1 MTTETQP
8 QAQQELQDGENINV
22 WRVIGGIEANQQA
35 MLQRFD
41 QQDARMDGLESRM
54 DRLES
59 RMDGLES
66 RMDRLEARMDR
77 LESRMDRLLYAMVAL
92 TIFNAGTIVALIAN

>member
-41 QQDARMDGLESRM
+41 QQDARMDRLEARM
-54 DRLES
+54 DRL
-59 RMDGLES
+59 DA

-77 LESRMDRLLYAMVAL
+77 LETRMDRLLYAIVAL
-92 TIFNAGTIVALIAN
+92 TIFNAGTIVAVIAN